1 VVIHCGVIRTGV
13 RTPSESLSKTHRTE
27 GPLSVTRA
35 DLRITIDMKFYWLV
49 LGILSVWRIT
59 SLIGSED
66 GPWDVFAKLR
76 TSVGDGFFAKGLACF
91 YCLSLW
97 VALPFGLIL
106 GESWTERLLLWLAL
120 SAGAI
125 VIQRVT
131 RSADAEAPAL
141 YFEDKEN

>member
-1 VVIHCGVIRTGV
+1 
-13 RTPSESLSKTHRTE
+13 
-27 GPLSVTRA
+27 
-35 DLRITIDMKFYWLV
+35 MKFYWLV
-49 LGILSVWRIT
+49 LGILAVWRIT
-59 SLIGSED
+59 SLVGSED

-76 TSVGDGFFAKGLACF
+76 NAAGDGFFAKGLGCF

-97 VALPFGLIL
+97 VALPFALMI
-106 GESWTERLLLWLAL
+106 GESWIEKFLLSLAL

-131 RSADAEAPAL
+131 QPADTESPAL

>member
-1 VVIHCGVIRTGV
+1 
-13 RTPSESLSKTHRTE
+13 
-27 GPLSVTRA
+27 
-35 DLRITIDMKFYWLV
+35 MKFYWLA
-49 LGILSVWRIT
+49 LGILAVWRIT

-76 TSVGDGFFAKGLACF
+76 NAAGDGFFAKGLGCF

-97 VALPFGLIL
+97 VAVPCAFMI
-106 GESWTERLLLWLAL
+106 GESWTEKFFLWLAF

-125 VIQRVT
+125 VIQRVIL
-131 RSADAEAPAL
+131 PANTESPAV